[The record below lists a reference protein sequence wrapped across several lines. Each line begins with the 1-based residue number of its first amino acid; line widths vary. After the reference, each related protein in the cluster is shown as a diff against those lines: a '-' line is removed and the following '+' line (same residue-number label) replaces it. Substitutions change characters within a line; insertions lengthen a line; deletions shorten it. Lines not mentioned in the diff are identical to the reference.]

1 MGTPESD
8 GGRRVCWWNVGY
20 LAPRL
25 IALALVLEIGLRM
38 MPSGWVD
45 LGLWENAYAL
55 SDEAFARNAHIET
68 RETGDLSWL
77 GNLPNRRIYRSMSA
91 TTDDIGFRNAGSMRN
106 VAGIVVGDSFGIAGS
121 SNEHDLAPQLGRRTG
136 CPVYNATGARLE
148 IQAPAPERVVEL
160 ARYLGMSRGVVVVE
174 RLERLGSPP
183 VPKVSSETPR
193 LGRSPSIVER
203 ARTWAAVSPARL
215 LAENAFRRLLD
226 DRIFPNVHRDAAVEK
241 TLSSGDW
248 MLFYRDEMKNYDQ
261 ERLVSTEYWTKLRAG
276 LDAASLGLLVVL
288 VPDKYTVYHRH
299 LLDAT
304 STLVPPEQFLAA
316 MESALRSAG
325 IPVVNLTEAFQ
336 REAAAGLSRKT
347 YIYHR
352 DDTHWNDLGIA
363 VAARE
368 IAQAWRAS
376 GGPPCR

>member
-1 MGTPESD
+1 M
-8 GGRRVCWWNVGY
+8 
-20 LAPRL
+20 
-25 IALALVLEIGLRM
+25 
-38 MPSGWVD
+38 
-45 LGLWENAYAL
+45 
-55 SDEAFARNAHIET
+55 
-68 RETGDLSWL
+68 
-77 GNLPNRRIYRSMSA
+77 LPN
-91 TTDDIGFRNAGSMRN
+91 
-106 VAGIVVGDSFGIAGS
+106 
-121 SNEHDLAPQLGRRTG
+121 LAAAPAALL
-136 CPVYNATGARLE
+136 NATGARLE

-226 DRIFPNVHRDAAVEK
+226 DRIFPNVYRDAAVEK

-248 MLFYRDEMKNYDQ
+248 MLFYRDEMKDYDR
-261 ERLVSTEYWTKLRAG
+261 ERLVSTEYWTKLRTG

-288 VPDKYTVYHRH
+288 VPNKYTVYHRH
-299 LLDAT
+299 LVDAT
-304 STLVPPEQFLAA
+304 PISGTSGAVSGCDGVRATVG
-316 MESALRSAG
+316 G

-363 VAARE
+363 VAVRE

-376 GGPPCR
+376 GGPPCC